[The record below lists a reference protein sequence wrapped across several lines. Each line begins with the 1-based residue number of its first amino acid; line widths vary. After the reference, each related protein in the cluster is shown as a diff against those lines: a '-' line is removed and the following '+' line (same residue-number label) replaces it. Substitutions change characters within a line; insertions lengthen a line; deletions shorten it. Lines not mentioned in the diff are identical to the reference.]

1 LNKEYPEDNRCRR
14 KSDQEN
20 KGKRREEI
28 NILDIS
34 KQELKG
40 RLKLEGFDKLKELNC
55 SSNQLTNLDLSNC
68 EKLEKLNCANNQF
81 TSTDFLINLRKPS
94 KLVGLDI
101 GDNSRIPK
109 QNLDFLLSFTG
120 LKELNVE
127 NCSFEGSL
135 ESIKSMSELKKI
147 CISNT
152 NIEEGLE
159 YLSTNCQ
166 RFYCDRNGKGKSAKI
181 VKEFGKYLKNDKDK
195 SGAEYYDL
203 VK

>member
-1 LNKEYPEDNRCRR
+1 LN
-14 KSDQEN
+14 
-20 KGKRREEI
+20 
-28 NILDIS
+28 IS
-34 KQELKG
+34 KQKLKG
-40 RLKLEGFDKLKELNC
+40 RLKLEGFDGLKELDC
-55 SSNQLTNLDLSNC
+55 SENQLTNLDLSNC
-68 EKLEKLNCANNQF
+68 EKLEKLSCANNQF
-81 TSTDFLINLRKPS
+81 TGIGFLINLRKPN
-94 KLVGLDI
+94 KLVELDI
-101 GDNSRIPK
+101 GSNSRMPR
-109 QNLDFLLSFTG
+109 QNLDFLVSFTG

-159 YLSTNCQ
+159 YLPESCK